1 MTNTP
6 MSTASRVE
14 ARLNELKAE
23 ITKLRGFAEAAVV
36 EIAKLRG
43 FVETVASQ
51 SAAPG
56 SWMARLKVDARELLA
71 EIDDKED

>member
-1 MTNTP
+1 
-6 MSTASRVE
+6 MSAPNSIRMIDVE
-14 ARLNELKAE
+14 RSGLD
-23 ITKLRGFAEAAVV
+23 AVA

-51 SAAPG
+51 SAAPYTSPAANLASMG
-56 SWMARLKVDARELLA
+56 SWMQRLVDEALELLA

>member
-14 ARLNELKAE
+14 ARLNELKA
-23 ITKLRGFAEAAVV
+23 

-56 SWMARLKVDARELLA
+56 SWMARLNVDARELLA

>member
-1 MTNTP
+1 
-6 MSTASRVE
+6 MSTSTAARVE
-14 ARLNELKAE
+14 ARLNELKA
-23 ITKLRGFAEAAVV
+23 

-51 SAAPG
+51 SAAPYTSPAANLASMG
-56 SWMARLKVDARELLA
+56 SWMQRLVDEALELLA